1 MNNNRFILIVCATLM
16 LCAAQAMADQCTPA
30 LPVGTA
36 TGCGVLI
43 TVTSVNG
50 SGDATAFHLT
60 FLGNGNPY
68 DGSEDTLVGI
78 QNSAGG
84 VLNDITFTGAPGSD
98 IFGFDG
104 DGPCTF
110 NPADCFGPTGY
121 EGPDN
126 TFTGISIDLNT
137 GTVSFTVGLDPG
149 TGNWFAL
156 EGNPQQIVGT
166 TPEPMSLLLLGS
178 GLLTVALRRRK
189 A

>member
-1 MNNNRFILIVCATLM
+1 MNKNRIILIVCVALA
-16 LCAAQAMADQCTPA
+16 LCGAQAMADQCSPA

-50 SGDATAFHLT
+50 SGDATAFGVAI
-60 FLGNGNPY
+60 LGNGNPY
-68 DGSEDTLVGI
+68 DGVEDTLVGI
-78 QNSAGG
+78 QNASGG
-84 VLNDITFTGAPGSD
+84 VLNDIFLSNPGSD
-98 IFGFDG
+98 LFGFDG

-126 TFTGISIDLNT
+126 TFAVIDGDH
-137 GTVSFTVGLDPG
+137 GTVNFTVGLANG
-149 TGNWFAL
+149 TGTWFAL
-156 EGNPQQIVGT
+156 EGTPQSIAGT
-166 TPEPMSLLLLGS
+166 TPEPTSLLLLGS
-178 GLLTVALRRRK
+178 GLISLAWRRRK